1 MLIFWKRY
9 LKKTILTRKKKF
21 CIFILCLLFLI
32 FSDQYIKYL
41 ITSNLKLKQSFIL
54 VPKILKIT
62 YLKNYGAAFSVLFK
76 KTKLLIFFASL
87 IILLF
92 IFYIIKDKVYDKKKL
107 FFVTMI
113 ISGGI
118 GNLIDRYFKGYVVD
132 YINLIFWPF
141 RNFAV
146 FNFAD
151 CLVVLGSI
159 LFLLKYLKDEIFR
172 SGFKNKRF

>member
-1 MLIFWKRY
+1 MKKIFKKNNFNKKKRILFFY
-9 LKKTILTRKKKF
+9 FILT
-21 CIFILCLLFLI
+21 IFFIFL
-32 FSDQYIKYL
+32 DQYIKYL
-41 ITSNLKLKQSFIL
+41 IIDNLKLKQSFIL

-87 IILLF
+87 IILFF

-113 ISGGI
+113 ISGGV

-141 RNFAV
+141 KNFAI

-151 CLVVLGSI
+151 CLVVFGSI
-159 LFLLKYLKDEIFR
+159 LFLLKYLKDEFFR
-172 SGFKNKRF
+172 SGFKK